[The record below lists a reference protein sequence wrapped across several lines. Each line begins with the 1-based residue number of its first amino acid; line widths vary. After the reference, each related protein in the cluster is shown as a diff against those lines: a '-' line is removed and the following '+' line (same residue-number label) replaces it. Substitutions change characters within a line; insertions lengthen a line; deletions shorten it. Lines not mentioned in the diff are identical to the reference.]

1 MGASAGGCRR
11 RVIYGVF
18 AVVIGAVATNA
29 ACAFTQ
35 THINAV
41 GLIVFGLV
49 SFHAGSIFDGKKR
62 R

>member
-1 MGASAGGCRR
+1 M
-11 RVIYGVF
+11 IYGVF